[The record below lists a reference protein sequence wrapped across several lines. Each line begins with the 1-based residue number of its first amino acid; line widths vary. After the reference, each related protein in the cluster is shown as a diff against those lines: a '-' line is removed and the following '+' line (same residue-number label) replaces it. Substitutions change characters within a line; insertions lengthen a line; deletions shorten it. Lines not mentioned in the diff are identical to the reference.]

1 MPVLSTNFGD
11 FIAQQIR
18 AAHREIAQR
27 WLERLEA
34 ILPVDAGEIFPTDEI
49 LDHIPGLIHEI
60 ADHIG
65 ADDDLVTNTT
75 AFAKARELGE
85 LRFSQKAS
93 VHQLLREYRILGAV
107 LGSFV
112 QEQLVMMAPA
122 VATAESVA
130 MMNRLNGAVLVL
142 LQSTVDT
149 FVGRYAEMIGE
160 QTARLEGFNRMVSH
174 ELRQPLSSVLYAVE
188 LLRSDAVQN
197 PEKRAHV
204 LEVADRNVR
213 RLAQLLGMLGAL
225 VRPGTDNPQLQTVD
239 LSKVVQE
246 VLRQLRD
253 LAESRGVSLTTAV
266 KDCTVTVDVSR
277 LELVLINLVSNA
289 IKYSDPS
296 KSERFVRIAH
306 FEAEREHH
314 LHIVDNGLGIPAV
327 EQPDIFR
334 RFYRAHANRDREL
347 GTDGLGL
354 GLAIVAECVKAM
366 RGKISFT
373 SEEAV
378 GTTFVVAL
386 PDTPPVEVRPAVR

>member
-1 MPVLSTNFGD
+1 MPELSTNFGD
-11 FIAQQIR
+11 LIAQQIKR
-18 AAHREIAQR
+18 SHNEIAQR
-27 WLERLEA
+27 WLQRLEA

-60 ADHIG
+60 ADHVG
-65 ADDDLVTNTT
+65 AGEDLVANTM

-93 VHQLLREYRILGAV
+93 VHQLLREYRILGGV

-112 QEQLVMMAPA
+112 QEQFALAPA
-122 VATAESVA
+122 AATAESAAV
-130 MMNRLNGAVLVL
+130 MNRLNEAVFVL

-204 LEVADRNVR
+204 LEVADRNAR
-213 RLAQLLGMLGAL
+213 RLAQLLRMLGAL
-225 VRPGTDNPQLQTVD
+225 VRPGTDNLQLQTVD
-239 LSKVVQE
+239 LSKVVHE

-253 LAESRGVSLTTAV
+253 LAESRGVSLTTTV
-266 KDCTVTVDVSR
+266 KDGTVTVDVSR

-306 FEAEREHH
+306 VEAEHEHH
-314 LHIVDNGLGIPAV
+314 LHIADNGLGIPAV

-366 RGKISFT
+366 RGTISFT

-378 GTTFVVAL
+378 GTTFIITL
-386 PDTPPVEVRPAVR
+386 PDNPPAEVHPAVR